1 MAAVRSPTPVL
12 VVLLVW
18 LVVPGSAWAA
28 PTTARGTIR
37 GVAHEFTVP
46 DGWST
51 RARDTGIEFVPP
63 RGVKKLSVLIVGV
76 EARAGDDGKSLI
88 GHVIDDEKLKKNLH
102 DTTRPEDIEF
112 AGGNGQLV
120 ILSGNGGG
128 GDLEGEMLVVSVV
141 GTTAY
146 VLTCEGLIADMNAHV
161 EDIAA
166 IIGGVHVAGSAP
178 GVATANPPPS
188 NDLGDALR
196 NAPAPL
202 AGGDAGKN
210 AGRAP
215 AASADFILADG
226 AFGVKL
232 KPMRFWR
239 LAIADDEYQL
249 ERTNESPAAVLAI
262 RRVAYANEK
271 KYLHDVAAGGGRSRL
286 TRFADT
292 AAFLVER
299 RTGDTIE
306 RTYHILRGKY
316 ALVFEF
322 RVVGRGGEDG
332 ADARVFEIE
341 QAVVL
346 ADKGE
351 GRWSDGATELST
363 YGGVSLQTTSGWRLA
378 SVGPGRANFRS
389 KGGVEVEVR
398 VRPWPSSK
406 DPFAL
411 AEDAVKTRCGKDT
424 YTRADAA
431 VVGAASAVRFR
442 CASPKAAQ
450 VVLVAAGQSRGG
462 ERVYVQVTAANPNK
476 KGAPA
481 DAEIAEFGAYVAL
494 PR

>member
-1 MAAVRSPTPVL
+1 MAAVRFFTPVL

-18 LVVPGSAWAA
+18 LAA
-28 PTTARGTIR
+28 PASVRAETTFARGNIR
-37 GVAHEFTVP
+37 GVAHEFAVP

-51 RARDTGIEFVPP
+51 RPSAAGMEFLPP
-63 RGVKKLSVLIVGV
+63 AGKVKKLAVAIVGV
-76 EARAGDDGKSLI
+76 EAPAGEGGKRVL
-88 GHVIDDEKLKKNLH
+88 GKLVDEEKLKKNLA
-102 DTTRPEDIEF
+102 DITRPEDIEF
-112 AGGNGQLV
+112 VGGAGQLV
-120 ILSGNGGG
+120 ILSGSGKG
-128 GDLEGEMLVVSVV
+128 GDLEGEMMVVSVV

-146 VLTCEGLIADMNAHV
+146 LFTCEGLIADMNAHV

-166 IIGGVHVAGSAP
+166 IIGGVRVAGGASSAP
-178 GVATANPPPS
+178 GTLSSGQAS
-188 NDLGDALR
+188 DIGDALR
-196 NAPAPL
+196 GSPATPAAPGASAAAPA
-202 AGGDAGKN
+202 
-210 AGRAP
+210 
-215 AASADFILADG
+215 DFVLADG
-226 AFGVKL
+226 AFGVKV
-232 KPMRFWR
+232 KPLRFWK

-249 ERTNESPAAVLAI
+249 ERTNEAPAAVLAI
-262 RRVAYANEK
+262 RRVPYANEK
-271 KYLHDVAAGGGRSRL
+271 KYLHDVASGGRSRP
-286 TRFADT
+286 TRFAG
-292 AAFLVER
+292 AEAFLVER

-306 RTYHILRGKY
+306 RTYHVLRGKY

-378 SVGPGRANFRS
+378 AVGPGRANFRS
-389 KGGVEVEVR
+389 KAGVEVEVR

-406 DPFAL
+406 DPFAQ

-424 YTRADAA
+424 YTRSDAA

-442 CASPKAAQ
+442 CASPKASQ
-450 VVLVAAGQSRGG
+450 VVLVAAGQGRGG
-462 ERVYVQVTAANPNK
+462 ERVYVQVTAANPKK